1 MTDRLDPNTAV
12 TVGRIIAPHGLRG
25 EVKVELLTDF
35 PERFEPGASLWT
47 DSEPLVVQSTRPVQK
62 LLYVQFVGIDDRTEA
77 EGLRGKELK
86 APAQTA
92 LAEGSFYRHD
102 IIGLE
107 VRDLAGQPLGLVAD
121 IFPTGSNDVYVVRGD
136 QGELLLPATDEV
148 VRSIDLDAGVMQVEL
163 IEGLE
168 WDHPRNTRKSAPKR
182 RPAS

>member
-1 MTDRLDPNTAV
+1 MSDSLDPKTAV
-12 TVGRIIAPHGLRG
+12 TVGRVIAPHGLRG
-25 EVKVELLTDF
+25 EVKVAPLTDF
-35 PERFEPGASLWT
+35 PDRFQPGSKLWLESGQLEIRAS
-47 DSEPLVVQSTRPVQK
+47 RPVRD
-62 LLYVQFVGIDDRTEA
+62 LIHIQFVGIDDRTRA
-77 EGLRGKELK
+77 EELRGKELK

-107 VRDLAGQPLGLVAD
+107 VHDSAGRPLGLVAD

-148 VRSIDLDAGVMQVEL
+148 IRSIDLDAGVMQVEL

-168 WDHPRNTRKSAPKR
+168 WDHPRDKKSKTP
-182 RPAS
+182 